1 MLGSLVNGFIL
12 NIQFFSTIPIRKKEV
27 PITPKNLRRAVQLF
41 PVLGLLQGGML
52 AALCY
57 LLTEYSFFSSLAVTF
72 LLWLFIIIIT
82 GAIHLDGWID
92 SSDAFFSYRGKE
104 RRIEIL
110 ADPRVGAFGLIS
122 GIILLATRFLF
133 IYEIIIMKNDFT
145 NVLILLIPFFGKTF
159 MGMILS
165 LLPPM
170 KKSGLG
176 YLFHEASKGSIFH
189 FYTVYILLIFV
200 ILFLFQAYLLLVM
213 SLCMLVVILICY
225 FFAKGKLI
233 TWFGG
238 INGDV
243 VGGATEG
250 IETILWLIIWLFHYY
265 AMGSL

>member
-1 MLGSLVNGFIL
+1 MLGSLVNGLIL

-27 PITPKNLRRAVQLF
+27 PITTENLRRAVQLF

-52 AALCY
+52 VALFY
-57 LLTEYSFFSSLAVTF
+57 LLTEYTFFSPLAVAF

-92 SSDAFFSYRGKE
+92 SSDAFFSYRDKE

-122 GIILLATRFLF
+122 GIVLLATRFLF
-133 IYEIIIMKNDFT
+133 IYEIVVMANDFT
-145 NVLILLIPFFGKTF
+145 ILLMLLIPFIGKIF
-159 MGMILS
+159 MGMMLS

-176 YLFHEASKGSIFH
+176 HLFHEASKGSISR
-189 FYTVYILLIFV
+189 FYTVYVLLMFV
-200 ILFLFQAYLLLVM
+200 ILFLFQAYVLLVM
-213 SLCMLVVILICY
+213 SSCLLLVSFICY
-225 FFAKGKLI
+225 FFAKRKVI
-233 TWFGG
+233 SWFGG

-250 IETILWLIIWLFHYY
+250 VETILWLIIWLFHYY

>member
-1 MLGSLVNGFIL
+1 MLGSLLNGLIL

-27 PITPKNLRRAVQLF
+27 PITTENLRRAVQLF

-52 AALCY
+52 AALFY
-57 LLTEYSFFSSLAVTF
+57 LLTEYTFFSPLAIAF
-72 LLWLFIIIIT
+72 LLWLFIILIT

-92 SSDAFFSYRGKE
+92 SSDAFFSYRDRE

-122 GIILLATRFLF
+122 GIVLLATRFLF
-133 IYEIIIMKNDFT
+133 IYEIVIMANDFT
-145 NVLILLIPFFGKTF
+145 IILILLIPMIGKIF
-159 MGMILS
+159 MGMMLS

-176 YLFHEASKGSIFH
+176 HLFHEASKGAIFH
-189 FYTVYILLIFV
+189 FYLIYILLMV
-200 ILFLFQAYLLLVM
+200 TLLSLFQAYVLLILAL
-213 SLCMLVVILICY
+213 SMLLAIVLTYLIAKRKVIN
-225 FFAKGKLI
+225 
-233 TWFGG
+233 WFGG

-250 IETILWLIIWLFHYY
+250 VETLLWLIIWLFHYY